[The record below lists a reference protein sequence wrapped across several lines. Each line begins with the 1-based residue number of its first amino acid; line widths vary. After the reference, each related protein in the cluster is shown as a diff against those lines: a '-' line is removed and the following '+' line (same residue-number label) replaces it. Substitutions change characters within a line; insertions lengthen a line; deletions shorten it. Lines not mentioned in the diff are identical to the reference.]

1 MGTAARHQPDGGPAG
16 REPGEQAQLALVQAR
31 PPGDPERD
39 AACEALV
46 ARYANIVRA
55 CAARYR
61 DSPESAEDLMQ
72 VGYVGLMKAINNFDP
87 GVGDSLAAYA
97 QPCVSGEIKRHFRD
111 KRWQIRVRRSTQEL
125 RLRIGA
131 ATADLTQELSRPPS
145 DAELAARLGVTEAE
159 VADAQLAS
167 QAFQVASLDAPV
179 GTDDGSASLAE
190 LMGAEDPQLE
200 HALDIESVWKHCA
213 ELPAARAA
221 PADDAVLRQHDP
233 GPDRSRA
240 GHLPDARLPAAQPR
254 PDLPARPDH
263 RARPRRLGLA
273 PAPRGRARR
282 PGCAGRAGRGYL
294 PW

>member
-1 MGTAARHQPDGGPAG
+1 MGIRTRRQPGDSPPSP
-16 REPGEQAQLALVQAR
+16 EPGERDQLALVQAR
-31 PPGDPERD
+31 PAGDPERD

-87 GVGDSLAAYA
+87 DVGDSLAAYA

-111 KRWQIRVRRSTQEL
+111 KRWLIRVRRSAQEL
-125 RLRIGA
+125 RLRIRA
-131 ATADLTQELSRPPS
+131 VTADLTQELSRPPS
-145 DAELAARLGVTEAE
+145 DAELAARLGVSAAE

-167 QAFQVASLDAPV
+167 QAFQVASLDAPL
-179 GTDDGSASLAE
+179 GADDGSGSLAE

-213 ELPAARAA
+213 ELPPREQHLLMMRFYGNMTQDQIGAELGISQMHVSRLLSHALTY
-221 PADDAVLRQHDP
+221 LRDQITD
-233 GPDRSRA
+233 
-240 GHLPDARLPAAQPR
+240 
-254 PDLPARPDH
+254 PARP
-263 RARPRRLGLA
+263 ASA
-273 PAPRGRARR
+273 
-282 PGCAGRAGRGYL
+282 
-294 PW
+294 